1 MMAFRAR
8 IPATNTVLRRETG
21 FAEHGAI
28 IEAKP
33 TADHPERALPKR
45 WYNLDVVL
53 TDDFPRR

>member
-1 MMAFRAR
+1 MMDFRTR
-8 IPATNTVLRRETG
+8 IPATNTVLRRKTG

-33 TADHPERALPKR
+33 SVDHHQPTLPKR